1 MSFLPSAVSDPAYRH
16 VSQND
21 KTGKHHGRDSTV
33 DWVGALALDGK
44 FMTLAQQLV
53 YSFQVSSLCLTDG
66 MSSGSWAYI
75 IRPARQLRN
84 FGDMLLGCRIT

>member
-1 MSFLPSAVSDPAYRH
+1 MPGQTPRILGDDPG
-16 VSQND
+16 Q
-21 KTGKHHGRDSTV
+21 GRAQQ
-33 DWVGALALDGK
+33 GALALDGK

-75 IRPARQLRN
+75 IRPARQLRS
-84 FGDMLLGCRIT
+84 FGDRKSVV